1 MARAVGGPGARAGG
15 ARGGIGDGAGG
26 PGCGR
31 GEAAGLPVLDHG
43 LQPGEQGGDGGQD
56 ARLQR
61 REQAI
66 ARRGGLG
73 IAPDGGGEGRDLV
86 GQGGG
91 WLI

>member
-1 MARAVGGPGARAGG
+1 
-15 ARGGIGDGAGG
+15 
-26 PGCGR
+26 
-31 GEAAGLPVLDHG
+31 